1 MDQAAKNLYV
11 LWVGNFLTACSFSL
25 VMPFLPRFI
34 AELGVAENLYT
45 WSGVIF
51 AVTFLSSSIMAPIW
65 GNLADRYGRKPML
78 VRAGISISIVY
89 FLMSLVT
96 NHVQLF
102 WLRLLNGAFSG
113 YIPSAVA
120 LVATN
125 TPEDRVGRYLAIL
138 QTGMATGT
146 ILGPLLGGTLAE
158 LMGIRWTMRVAAVL
172 VFVAILLAAFL
183 VKEKIIG
190 ASKARTSVVS
200 DIKLA
205 VTNRGLLALMI
216 SALLIQAALQS
227 LQPILS
233 NFIPTLVRE
242 GWITAFTHLVF
253 GEGDAADFLVGFVFA
268 LPALATVLTAPRWA
282 RLGDRMGFAKLLSLG
297 LMAAG
302 ILLLP
307 QSLVQTVGWLML
319 LRFVFGIATAAVQP
333 SVNAALAEVVHPSFR
348 GRAYGIN
355 TSANN
360 LGSVVGPS
368 LGGWV
373 ADAFGPRA
381 VFVVTGLMMM
391 FASVWV
397 QRMLVN
403 RRPDEPLVGGPEEGM
418 AGNGSDR
425 GADAPA
431 GG

>member
-34 AELGVAENLYT
+34 AELGVTENLYT

-172 VFVAILLAAFL
+172 VFVAILLAACL

-190 ASKARTSVVS
+190 AGKARTSVVS

-403 RRPDEPLVGGPEEGM
+403 RRPDEPLVGAPEEELAEG
-418 AGNGSDR
+418 
-425 GADAPA
+425 
-431 GG
+431 

>member
-1 MDQAAKNLYV
+1 MDQARRNLYV

-34 AELGVAENLYT
+34 AELGVTANLYT
-45 WSGVIF
+45 WSGLIF
-51 AVTFLSSSIMAPIW
+51 SVTFLSSSIMAPIW
-65 GNLADRYGRKPML
+65 GNLADRYGRRPML
-78 VRAGISISIVY
+78 IRAGVAISIVY
-89 FLMSLVT
+89 LLMSFVT
-96 NHVQLF
+96 SHVQLF

-113 YIPSAVA
+113 FIPSAVA

-158 LMGIRWTMRVAAVL
+158 LLGIRWTMRVASVL
-172 VFVAILLAAFL
+172 VLISVLLVIFL
-183 VKEKIIG
+183 VRERVLG
-190 ASKARTSVVS
+190 AGKARTSVLS
-200 DIKLA
+200 DLKLA
-205 VTNRGLLALMI
+205 VSNRRLLALMI
-216 SALLIQAALQS
+216 SALLIQASLQS

-233 NFIPTLVRE
+233 NFIPTLARE
-242 GWITAFTHLVF
+242 GWIAAVTRSLF
-253 GEGDAADFLVGFVFA
+253 GEGEATDFVVGFVFS
-268 LPALATVLTAPRWA
+268 LPAIATVLTAPRLARAGERIGFA
-282 RLGDRMGFAKLLSLG
+282 RLLSAGLL
-297 LMAAG
+297 AAG
-302 ILLLP
+302 LLILP
-307 QSLVQTVGWLML
+307 QSLVQSIGWLIL

-360 LGSVVGPS
+360 LGSVLGPS

-381 VFVVTGLMMM
+381 VFVVTGLVMLA
-391 FASVWV
+391 ASAWV
-397 QRMLVN
+397 QRMLVHG
-403 RRPDEPLVGGPEEGM
+403 PEEPLVGAPEEV
-418 AGNGSDR
+418 
-425 GADAPA
+425 
-431 GG
+431 